1 MRSYEAPPEGT
12 IKVWVG
18 APGGGLEAGLCHV
31 QQEKDWEERGLF
43 QHPVIMA
50 SCFHSL
56 FNKPLSLSLSS
67 PRLSSFSSSSLSKS
81 I

>member
-1 MRSYEAPPEGT
+1 M
-12 IKVWVG
+12 KVWAG
-18 APGGGLEAGLCHV
+18 APGGGLEAGLGHV
-31 QQEKDWEERGLF
+31 QQEEAGEERGLF

-67 PRLSSFSSSSLSKS
+67 PRLSFFSSSSLSKS